1 MNNEV
6 ENKIKELNTKK
17 AKICEQ
23 LAVMLSDAS
32 KDIMKCAK
40 SGEFV
45 IVDDVFED
53 VKIPLYDYINVLT
66 DQIFGAKLKYLS
78 VNKMLY
84 NVRNKKSEED
94 A

>member
-66 DQIFGAKLKYLS
+66 DQIFSKKLMYLS

>member
-84 NVRNKKSEED
+84 NVRNKKSGKD